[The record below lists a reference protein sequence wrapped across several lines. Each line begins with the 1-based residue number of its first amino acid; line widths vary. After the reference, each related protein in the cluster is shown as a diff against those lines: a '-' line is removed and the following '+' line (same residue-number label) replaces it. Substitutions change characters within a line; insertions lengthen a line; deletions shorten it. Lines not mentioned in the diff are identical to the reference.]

1 MYDNRGGGGGVIA
14 GEIVANANPDGYT
27 LLVAAVAVMT
37 VTGTLQKMPFDP
49 IRDFAPITKFAN
61 VPNML
66 SSRIAFPISRIQ
78 EIAPY
83 AKANPGKLRWALS
96 GTGSAGTLS
105 MELFRLMTG
114 IDIITIPYK
123 GAGPAL
129 LGVLSNEADLMFANP
144 AVFMPHI
151 KSGRLR
157 ALGAASLERMAAL
170 PDMPTFHE
178 SGFPGFESQS
188 WYGLAAPARTPA
200 KIIALWHRETVAVL
214 HEPRHRRAHHP
225 GRRRTGG
232 QHAAEI
238 RSGNT
243 RRNREVGEGDQGR
256 GYQAAG
262 IIFVVQPQRR
272 TTLRLCT
279 FKNSLS
285 NLYPVPGRTMSTDSI
300 YVTFCPRNYVRMGSG
315 PKFTWPQNSRRKI
328 ANETLSRRPGI
339 GFKIPATRAPKRHDG
354 GVVRFAPLDATQD
367 SAR

>member
-1 MYDNRGGGGGVIA
+1 MMTIGINLAVIIALAGASSALAQVDTYPNKAIRWVIPFGPGGGTDMVARPIASKLTDRLGQQILYDNRGGGGGVIA

-66 SSRIAFPISRIQ
+66 SSRTALPISRIQ
-78 EIAPY
+78 EVAPY

-105 MELFRLMTG
+105 MELFRLATG

-151 KSGRLR
+151 KVGRLR
-157 ALGAASLERMAAL
+157 ALGAASLERIAAL

-200 KIIALWHRETVAVL
+200 SIVALWHKETVTVL
-214 HEPRHRRAHHP
+214 NQPDIVARI
-225 GRRRTGG
+225 TQDGG
-232 QHAAEI
+232 MPVGNTPQKFAQEI
-238 RSGNT
+238 RDET
-243 RRNREVGEGDQGR
+243 AKWAKVIKD
-256 GYQAAG
+256 AG
-262 IIFVVQPQRR
+262 I
-272 TTLRLCT
+272 
-279 FKNSLS
+279 K
-285 NLYPVPGRTMSTDSI
+285 
-300 YVTFCPRNYVRMGSG
+300 
-315 PKFTWPQNSRRKI
+315 
-328 ANETLSRRPGI
+328 
-339 GFKIPATRAPKRHDG
+339 
-354 GVVRFAPLDATQD
+354 PLE
-367 SAR
+367 